1 MIYENDETKRSN
13 IWKIV
18 MSVSTVLIIIIAAFF
33 IIKMFTANPL
43 EGKWYSSDSDLT
55 MDIRGDTAVY
65 EWTAD
70 SDGEAAKMD
79 VKYEVDKKSKVLMLY
94 VDESAGEDEGTEVE
108 TDGLPYSLDTSYD
121 YSIEQNVLTLTDREF
136 GEQIIFEKQ

>member
-1 MIYENDETKRSN
+1 
-13 IWKIV
+13 
-18 MSVSTVLIIIIAAFF
+18 
-33 IIKMFTANPL
+33 
-43 EGKWYSSDSDLT
+43 
-55 MDIRGDTAVY
+55 
-65 EWTAD
+65 
-70 SDGEAAKMD
+70 
-79 VKYEVDKKSKVLMLY
+79 MLY

>member
-1 MIYENDETKRSN
+1 
-13 IWKIV
+13 
-18 MSVSTVLIIIIAAFF
+18 
-33 IIKMFTANPL
+33 MF
-43 EGKWYSSDSDLT
+43 
-55 MDIRGDTAVY
+55 

-94 VDESAGEDEGTEVE
+94 VDESAEEDEGTEVG